1 MISLSCSQEY
11 WVKGDE
17 NTMETIDVC
26 KYTKEII
33 QDKGLK
39 QKSVAV
45 KAGYTD
51 QQLSNLLNGRKIFS
65 AYDILRIANALEVT
79 PNDLF
84 GITSNK
90 SA

>member
-1 MISLSCSQEY
+1 
-11 WVKGDE
+11 
-17 NTMETIDVC
+17 METINVC

-51 QQLSNLLNGRKIFS
+51 QQLSNLLTGRKIFS

-84 GITSNK
+84 GIAPNK

>member
-1 MISLSCSQEY
+1 MKEI
-11 WVKGDE
+11 
-17 NTMETIDVC
+17 NVC
-26 KYTKEII
+26 KYTRKII

-39 QKSVAV
+39 QKSVAI

-51 QQLSNLLNGRKIFS
+51 QQFSNLLNGRKIFS
-65 AYDILRIANALEVT
+65 AYDVLRIAAALEVT

-84 GITSNK
+84 GIVPNK